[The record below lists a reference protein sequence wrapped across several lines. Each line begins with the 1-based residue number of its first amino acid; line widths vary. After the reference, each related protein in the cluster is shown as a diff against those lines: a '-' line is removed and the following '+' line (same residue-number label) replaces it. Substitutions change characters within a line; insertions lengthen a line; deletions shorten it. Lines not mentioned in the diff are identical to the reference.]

1 MIEVIVYTFLENELE
16 DVPVYMEKPENPPER
31 YVLIEK
37 TGSGI
42 ENHIKSATF
51 AIQSYADSM
60 FEAASL
66 NEVVKEKMLDII
78 GEKEITKVSLNSD
91 YNFTDTAT
99 KKYRYQAVFDL
110 KHY

>member
-1 MIEVIVYTFLENELE
+1 MIEVIVYNYLKNELE
-16 DVPVYMEKPENPPER
+16 DVPVYMEIPELLPGKF
-31 YVLIEK
+31 VVIEK

-60 FEAASL
+60 FNAASL

-78 GEKEITKVSLNSD
+78 GEKEVTKVSLNSD
-91 YNFTDTAT
+91 YNFTDVNI
-99 KKYRYQAVFDL
+99 KKYRYQAVFDI

>member
-1 MIEVIVYTFLENELE
+1 MIELIVYTFLKNELN
-16 DVPVYMEKPENPPER
+16 VPVFMERPEMPPEQ

-37 TGSGI
+37 TGSGV

-60 FEAASL
+60 FDAASI
-66 NEVVKEKMLDII
+66 NEEVKEKMLDII
-78 GEKEITKVSLNSD
+78 GEKEITKVSLNTD
-91 YNFTDTAT
+91 YNFTDTST